1 LKINSMGWAPKSDEK
16 KDRLFNRHLF
26 NRPLIPCLG
35 SFSGGILT
43 AAYPVFPAGHVL
55 GFPILLAVSICLL
68 ASLFY
73 SGRSRAYLLV
83 AAFFLTGA
91 LLTSENRLPS
101 QLRSLA
107 IHHQKV
113 IIEGV
118 VLEPPKHL
126 SPSMV
131 RMKVSARDLVR
142 EKNLFPINENI
153 SVTVYRNA
161 MPFQP
166 GEKIRFPARLRPF
179 KSFQNPGHFDY
190 EKFMT
195 LQGVTCAAAVSDG
208 RRIVPMGPGTLPFWR
223 GGVERLQAPVR
234 TFFEASLDHR
244 DAALFRAL
252 ILGER
257 QGIDPS
263 LRETFNRSGLGHLL
277 AVSGLHIGLVAWAA
291 FFLFKW
297 GLSRSYRLLLTTDIR
312 KWCAFL
318 TCFPVIGY
326 TLLAGCQIS
335 AQRAMIMVL
344 AYLVSLILGKEKE
357 VWSTLSLAGLVILF
371 LDPMAIFTPSF
382 QLSFLAVTGILWLTP
397 SILNKLGY
405 GKHASPNHNSLLR
418 SGVAYFA
425 GLAAVSM
432 SALYFLLPI
441 TAFYFHRIPLVSI
454 PANLTTIPILGLWV
468 LPLGLLSVLTL
479 PLSSHMAAF
488 FLHGS
493 TWGLDMMMAIIRF
506 WSNLSCASIWIFT
519 PNLFEIGLFYAFTF
533 FAFFAGR
540 RRWAKFGLAAVL
552 FFIMIDAAFWVHRV
566 RFNRDLEVVF
576 LDVGKGNAA
585 LISFP
590 GGKKMMID
598 GGGFS
603 SGHFDVGKM
612 VIAPFLWHRKI
623 GAINYLVL
631 SHPQAD
637 HMNGLR
643 FIAKAF
649 HPKEF
654 WYNGD
659 RVETQSYKDLMTIL
673 ENEGI
678 LKKRPL
684 QLQKKIY
691 VNGAEIEVL
700 YPKPEE
706 ETSEISSDGK
716 RLNNRSMVLKVSY
729 GGTSILFPGDLEE
742 PGEKNLLTHAGARV
756 KSDIL
761 LSPHH
766 GSRTSSSEA
775 FLEMVAP
782 QLCVISSGEDRF
794 GRFPHPVVLKRLDEM
809 ECETVCINSSGA
821 VTVKVGPDGF
831 DVNSF
836 VSGASRNR
844 E

>member
-1 LKINSMGWAPKSDEK
+1 MKINSVGWAPKYGEK
-16 KDRLFNRHLF
+16 KDRLFNR
-26 NRPLIPCLG
+26 PLVPCLVL
-35 SFSGGILT
+35 FAGGILT
-43 AAYPVFPAGHVL
+43 ASSIFSAGHAFGL
-55 GFPILLAVSICLL
+55 PILLTISLCLL
-68 ASLFY
+68 AALFY
-73 SGRSRAYLLV
+73 SGRSRAYLLLAV
-83 AAFFLTGA
+83 FFLTGA
-91 LLTSENRLPS
+91 LLTSEKRLPS

-107 IHHQKV
+107 IDHQEV

-118 VLEPPKHL
+118 VLEPPKQL
-126 SPSMV
+126 SPEMV
-131 RMKVSARDLVR
+131 RMEVSARDLVR
-142 EKNLFPINENI
+142 GNKMFPINENI
-153 SVTVYRNA
+153 LVTVYRNA
-161 MPFQP
+161 IPLRP
-166 GEKIRFPARLRPF
+166 GEKIRFPTRLRPF
-179 KSFQNPGHFDY
+179 KNFRNPGHYDY
-190 EKFMT
+190 EKAMT
-195 LQGVTCAAAVSDG
+195 YKGFACAAAVSDG
-208 RRIVPMGPGTLPFWR
+208 RRIVHMGPAILPFWR
-223 GGVERLQAPVR
+223 GWVERLQAPVR
-234 TFFEASLDHR
+234 SFFEASLDHQ

-291 FFLFKW
+291 FFLFKL

-312 KWCAFL
+312 KWCAFFA
-318 TCFPVIGY
+318 CFPVIGY
-326 TLLAGCQIS
+326 TFLAGCQVS

-357 VWSTLSLAGLVILF
+357 AWSTLALAGLVILF
-371 LDPMAIFTPSF
+371 LDPGAIFTPSF
-382 QLSFLAVTGILWLTP
+382 QLSFLAVIGILWLTP
-397 SILNKLGY
+397 PILNKLGY
-405 GKHASPNHNSLLR
+405 EKHASPNKNPLPR
-418 SGVAYFA
+418 SVLTYFM
-425 GLAAVSM
+425 GLAAVSV

-454 PANLTTIPILGLWV
+454 PANLTTIPVLGLWV
-468 LPLGLLSVLTL
+468 LPMGLLSVLTL
-479 PLSSHMAAF
+479 PLSTHMAAF
-488 FLHGS
+488 FLHGGAL
-493 TWGLDMMMAIIRF
+493 GLNMMMDTVRF
-506 WSNLSCASIWIFT
+506 WSNLSWASIWIFT
-519 PNLFEIGLFYAFTF
+519 PNLFEIGLFYTFTF
-533 FAFFAGR
+533 FAFFAWR
-540 RRWAKFGLAAVL
+540 LRWAKFGLAAVL
-552 FFIMIDAAFWVHRV
+552 LFIMIDAAFWVNRV

-585 LISFP
+585 LVSFP

-623 GAINYLVL
+623 GAIDYLVL

-643 FIAKAF
+643 FIAEAF

-659 RVETQSYKDLMTIL
+659 PVETQSYKDLMTTL

-684 QLQKKIY
+684 QLQEKIRI
-691 VNGAEIEVL
+691 NGAEIEVL
-700 YPKPEE
+700 YPEPEGK
-706 ETSEISSDGK
+706 TTVMPSDGK
-716 RLNNRSMVLKVSY
+716 RLNNRSMVLRVSY

-742 PGEKNLLTHAGARV
+742 LGEKNLAAHAGARA

-775 FLEMVAP
+775 FLKMVDP
-782 QLCVISSGEDRF
+782 RLCVISSGEDRF
-794 GRFPHPVVLKRLDEM
+794 GRFPHPEVLRRLDEM
-809 ECETVCINSSGA
+809 GCETIQISGSGA
-821 VTVKVGPDGF
+821 VTVRVGQTGF
-831 DVNSF
+831 YVDTF
-836 VSGASRNR
+836 VSGGSRDR
-844 E
+844 